1 MAVFICPLQVV
12 KSLVKGRLLVTEDIT
27 IALSWAS
34 IVMAV
39 VLVIPAF
46 SSSFL
51 LNITPNE
58 FPIFFKLV

>member
-1 MAVFICPLQVV
+1 LGELTQTLFSGFCPSLMAVFICPLQVV

-46 SSSFL
+46 
-51 LNITPNE
+51 
-58 FPIFFKLV
+58 FK